1 MAVDAGTI
9 YSEVRVELDKLKGD
23 IRNVQTEFSKFAG
36 QNKTAAKEMQ
46 KSWTDSFKNVNLS
59 GVAAFAGLGL
69 AVKSA
74 ISTFAG
80 FEQSLANVQSVARG
94 TPAEFAL
101 LEQAAKEAGETT
113 RFTSSQAADALY
125 NLASAGLSATESAG
139 ALSGVLSLAGATG
152 SDLASSAAFV
162 TATMS
167 QYSIEAEN
175 AERISNVFAAA
186 IANSQASMDKLTN
199 AFRQVGP
206 VAANL
211 GISLEET
218 TGALQVLFDAGFQGE
233 QAGTALRNALGA
245 LASQTDPTTRKLI
258 SMGLTFEQLNPAT
271 NTFADIIGALGEA
284 GLETGQVL
292 EAFGTR
298 AGPQMLTLLNAGKK
312 GIEEYTA
319 AVTGTNSAAEAYAI
333 QNDTLAGSI
342 DMFKSAAEAA
352 QLSLS
357 EGLAPA
363 LRKVVD
369 AGAEFMKVVAGLPG
383 PVKVFIAVVAA
394 GIPIIT
400 GATFAVGALSAALA
414 VLLGPVGLVLAGVA
428 GLTAA
433 FTGISN
439 AAKQARTE
447 YITENFTSLS
457 EELGVTTEEMEKLEK
472 EARKLGATDES
483 VNDVVRAIHELQKEM
498 GVTEKEIRYASDT
511 MTRVFASGAYSA
523 ADAVDMITESAGLT
537 REAVIKIGLATGQVT
552 GEFRTQLEQQKN
564 IVDKNKDR
572 MQQEIAIYNYVQAQR
587 QELERIKNGGKEI
600 NEEEELRKKTQ
611 AELLASL
618 RQVDALTRAGIFTE
632 QEGLEKKIALR
643 EALISKIQE
652 EAEESGKASS
662 ADAKQIA
669 ESRAAI
675 ENYQARL
682 EKLKVTKK
690 EINDADKLANETL
703 DQYQQKINN
712 LVLEEEALQA
722 AEIERVKNMLKKSGV
737 EASAIDSVIAKVE
750 EYHEALADD
759 KAVKEHEAAMESLK
773 NTVYDAFSGISGA
786 LSNLYGALADK
797 EIAELDRRMQAQME
811 AEGVAEETKTERLQ
825 REYDEAVASG
835 NAETIEKA
843 RQELR
848 RAQIEEEFEKKR
860 LQIRYKAERAQWGL
874 TLLQTIAEGARAIQ
888 SGFATQPFIP
898 AGLAA
903 GALATTL
910 TGLQI
915 GTVKASKPQKPAFAT
930 GGLVLSGNRGG
941 TDITVAERAPEL
953 MLSADP
959 RGEQWLDYF
968 ATKVAGKTRNMIVYL
983 EIDGARVAQAV
994 APVFEDGQVRL
1005 KL

>member
-1 MAVDAGTI
+1 MAIDAGTI
-9 YSEVRVELDKLKGD
+9 YSEVRVELDKLKAD
-23 IRNVQTEFSKFAG
+23 IRSVHAEFNKFAA
-36 QNKTAAKEMQ
+36 QNKTAATGVQ
-46 KSWTDSFKNVNLS
+46 KTWADSFKNVNLS

-125 NLASAGLSATESAG
+125 NLASAGLSASESAG
-139 ALSGVLSLAGATG
+139 ALSGVLELAGATG
-152 SDLASSAAFV
+152 SDLATSAAFV

-167 QYSIEAEN
+167 QYNIEAEN
-175 AERISNVFAAA
+175 AGRISNVFAAA
-186 IANSQASMDKLTN
+186 IANSQANMDKLTN

-206 VAANL
+206 VASNL

-218 TGALQVLFDAGFQGE
+218 TGAMQALFDAGFLGE
-233 QAGTALRNALGA
+233 QAGTALRNILGS
-245 LASQTDPTTRKLI
+245 LANQTDPTTRKLVE
-258 SMGLTFEQLNPAT
+258 MGLTFEQLNPAT
-271 NTFADIIGALGEA
+271 NTLADIIGALGEA
-284 GLETGQVL
+284 GLDTGQVL

-298 AGPQMLTLLNAGKK
+298 AGPQMLTLLNAGKE

-357 EGLAPA
+357 EGLAPV

-369 AGAEFMKVVAGLPG
+369 AGAAFMKVVAGLPG
-383 PVKVFIAVVAA
+383 PVKIFIAVVAA
-394 GIPIIT
+394 GIPIIA
-400 GATFAVGALSAALA
+400 GATYAVGALSAAFA

-433 FTGISN
+433 FAGISS
-439 AAKQARTE
+439 AAKEARTE
-447 YITENFTSLS
+447 YIAENFTTLS

-472 EARKLGATDES
+472 QARNLGATDEDVYNVIRS
-483 VNDVVRAIHELQKEM
+483 VRELQKEM
-498 GVTEKEIRYASDT
+498 GLTGEEIQKASDL
-511 MTRVFASGAYSA
+511 MVKDLLFGAYSA
-523 ADAVDMITESAGLT
+523 AESVDRITESAGLT
-537 REAVIKIGLATGQVT
+537 REAVIKIGLATGQIT
-552 GEFRTQLEQQKN
+552 GEFRTQLEHQKN

-587 QELERIKNGGKEI
+587 LEMERIKNGGEVI

-618 RQVDALTRAGIFTE
+618 REVDSLTRAGIFTE

-643 EALISKIQE
+643 EALIGKIQD
-652 EAEESGKASS
+652 EAEESGKASKE
-662 ADAKQIA
+662 DAKQIA

-675 ENYQARL
+675 ETYQARL
-682 EKLKVTKK
+682 EELKKTKK
-690 EINDADKLANETL
+690 KISDADKLANETL

-722 AEIERVKNMLKKSGV
+722 AEIERVKNMLASSGV
-737 EASAIDSVIAKVE
+737 EEAAIDAVIAKVE

-773 NTVYDAFSGISGA
+773 NTVYDAFSGIAGA

-811 AEGVAEETKTERLQ
+811 AEGVAEETKSERLQ
-825 REYDEAVASG
+825 REYEEAVATG
-835 NAETIEKA
+835 DAENIEKA

-860 LQIRYKAERAQWGL
+860 LQIRYKAERAQWAL
-874 TLLQTIAEGARAIQ
+874 TMVQTIAEGARAIQ

-915 GTVKASKPQKPAFAT
+915 ATVNASKPQKPAFAT

-968 ATKVAGKTRNMIVYL
+968 ATKVANKGKNVIVYL
-983 EIDGARVAQAV
+983 EIDGTRVAQAV